1 MADDPP
7 RIDPVDE
14 SPKQRGLRR
23 RSGETG
29 LAPWTAAALIL
40 MLAAL
45 VYVIWSVAS

>member
-1 MADDPP
+1 MSVDPP

-23 RSGETG
+23 RSGETA
-29 LAPWTAAALIL
+29 LAPWTALVLIL

-45 VYVIWSVAS
+45 AYVIWSVAS